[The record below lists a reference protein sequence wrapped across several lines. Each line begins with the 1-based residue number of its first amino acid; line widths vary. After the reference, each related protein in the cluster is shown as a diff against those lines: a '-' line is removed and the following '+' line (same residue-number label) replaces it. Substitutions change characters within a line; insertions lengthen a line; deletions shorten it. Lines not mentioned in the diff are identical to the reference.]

1 VIQVCSGCGTRWNVR
16 DRQRVWCPRCRGTLL
31 APVMAG
37 PETDTRWI
45 SGTAAQTVVGQRP
58 APRLPPGYRWIAVR
72 PGAAPPTR
80 PPRRPLGPTPRYT
93 VMPRW
98 GLVDRVDPAAA
109 MQTSST
115 AQRVP
120 AAATVRVTLSA
131 TVVVLGIA
139 AGVHMVR
146 YLLLV
151 INRNTLLNPL
161 VAAAALWLGVLA
173 SVAAIAAAITCT
185 IVLTRWLI
193 ARRAAAFRHFGYP
206 EPRTGWA
213 LWTGCLVPPWVAVV
227 VALLLAIRLAS
238 FDHSSS
244 WTAMAVGIAI
254 CLLPLLALV
263 WALVYVLELAKTEGH
278 YVRMRKSIWIWWLL
292 WVTSSVAAV
301 FATATSSARDAQGI
315 ANNTAATTL
324 AYVLALIAVGAA
336 ARVFEGFER
345 KPVERPTHR
354 WVVVGNN
361 QPAAAASP
369 AAVELDGQE
378 PAA

>member
-1 VIQVCSGCGTRWNVR
+1 M
-16 DRQRVWCPRCRGTLL
+16 L
-31 APVMAG
+31 
-37 PETDTRWI
+37 
-45 SGTAAQTVVGQRP
+45 
-58 APRLPPGYRWIAVR
+58 
-72 PGAAPPTR
+72 
-80 PPRRPLGPTPRYT
+80 
-93 VMPRW
+93 
-98 GLVDRVDPAAA
+98 
-109 MQTSST
+109 
-115 AQRVP
+115 
-120 AAATVRVTLSA
+120 
-131 TVVVLGIA
+131 VLGIA
-139 AGVHMVR
+139 ALVHMVR

-227 VALLLAIRLAS
+227 AALLLAIRLAS
-238 FDHSSS
+238 FDHSPS
-244 WTAMAVGIAI
+244 WTAMAGGIAI

-354 WVVVGNN
+354 WVVVGDG
-361 QPAAAASP
+361 QSAAAASP